1 MFVYFIGL
9 KLHRIRD
16 GDKFT
21 HAMKVVYTNHCI
33 QFSMWMVLIIY
44 PPVSRR
50 VLEFFQCSENI
61 DGQYYIV
68 RDYRIKCFDKKWFEM
83 FPVALIALILYPL
96 GIPVFILFK
105 LWRYRK
111 DLKNSLVLS
120 RYGFLYAAY
129 RENVF
134 LWDAW
139 ELIRTLFL
147 TGIVILIWPGRTS
160 QVIVAA
166 MANLTFL
173 IILQYIQPYKNNND
187 RNLAVLSD
195 IALTLTMLIGLLIK
209 TDTMHSE
216 NWNSTVVD
224 VSLVVINGAVSIY
237 AAYTILL
244 PTCLGFW
251 IKWRKKNKMKKKSKK
266 HHYNGVD
273 LMISNVKVHPENSE
287 NNHNAKHVDHRRGRR
302 KSLATSLVDDMV
314 KEEKSYQ
321 IHMQRSKSDSHLRV
335 QKRILK
341 QKFMQ
346 AIRKEHGAASNEY
359 TEAMKYV
366 AEGAEC
372 DLRKLI
378 NSLPKEMRG
387 QFEALL

>member
-1 MFVYFIGL
+1 
-9 KLHRIRD
+9 
-16 GDKFT
+16 
-21 HAMKVVYTNHCI
+21 
-33 QFSMWMVLIIY
+33 
-44 PPVSRR
+44 
-50 VLEFFQCSENI
+50 
-61 DGQYYIV
+61 
-68 RDYRIKCFDKKWFEM
+68 
-83 FPVALIALILYPL
+83 
-96 GIPVFILFK
+96 
-105 LWRYRK
+105 
-111 DLKNSLVLS
+111 
-120 RYGFLYAAY
+120 
-129 RENVF
+129 
-134 LWDAW
+134 
-139 ELIRTLFL
+139 
-147 TGIVILIWPGRTS
+147 
-160 QVIVAA
+160 
-166 MANLTFL
+166 
-173 IILQYIQPYKNNND
+173 
-187 RNLAVLSD
+187 
-195 IALTLTMLIGLLIK
+195 MLIGLLIK

-237 AAYTILL
+237 AVYTILL

-251 IKWRKKNKMKKKSKK
+251 IKWRKKNKMKKSKK

-273 LMISNVKVHPENSE
+273 LMISNVKVHPENSK

-321 IHMQRSKSDSHLRV
+321 IHMQRSKSDSHVRV

-378 NSLPKEMRG
+378 DSLPKEMRG